1 MILKMPELLSK
12 GIFTKFGHRQPVRRD
27 EVQKPQEGERFS
39 SENLKAFRDRHSERP
54 VRARCLHRIRPSL
67 WEEDLASSGAVA
79 GGEFPWRGHEAQ
91 GRLESDRSFG
101 RLRTTDF
108 RGGQRPEGRRGSA
121 RLGSAG
127 PFEPTPSG
135 LGRPRGSTRAAEG
148 ETFEGRIPRALPSE
162 TWREVSGG
170 TKRHEGTNP
179 EDAA

>member
-1 MILKMPELLSK
+1 LRPVR
-12 GIFTKFGHRQPVRRD
+12 HRHPVRRD

-39 SENLKAFRDRHSERP
+39 SENLEAFRDRYSERP

-67 WEEDLASSGAVA
+67 WEEDLALSGAVA

-91 GRLESDRSFG
+91 GRHESDRSFG

-127 PFEPTPSG
+127 PFESTPCG

-148 ETFEGRIPRALPSE
+148 ETFEGRIPGALPSE

-170 TKRHEGTNP
+170 TRRQEGTNP
-179 EDAA
+179 EGAA

>member
-1 MILKMPELLSK
+1 LGFAERSIRRSW
-12 GIFTKFGHRQPVRRD
+12 FGTDTRLAGTRCRNPRR
-27 EVQKPQEGERFS
+27 GRGS
-39 SENLKAFRDRHSERP
+39 LR
-54 VRARCLHRIRPSL
+54 RISRPSAI
-67 WEEDLASSGAVA
+67 DTPRGRPGSVLAPSSAKPA
-79 GGEFPWRGHEAQ
+79 GGGPRLERGRRGGRGPLEGTKTQ

-127 PFEPTPSG
+127 PFESTPSG

-148 ETFEGRIPRALPSE
+148 ETFEGKIPRALPSE

-170 TKRHEGTNP
+170 TKRQEGTNP
-179 EDAA
+179 EGAA